1 MRLGSRLT
9 IYISL
14 IIIAV
19 FIGYGYFHIVSRRDM
34 YIRKMKVEVKSIGKT
49 LKISLE
55 KIPIEREWTFVQ
67 DLIDAVEEDEKTLG
81 VIVYQQKKNMVFCSK
96 SLKGSP
102 DDFLKLVK
110 IPWSKEESRESFT
123 TYKDIPVFI
132 YSFPLKSKRGQVIG
146 GVAILQH
153 TSFMEEEI
161 KEAKKNIFWAI
172 VVLVGSLVWL
182 ILMVTK
188 NSISRPISQLMEGV
202 KKMAK
207 GNLDTRI
214 NLKKR
219 GELYE
224 LAQAFNQL
232 AADLKEAQNKII
244 QEGEKRLEFERT
256 LQQSQKLAIIGQLA
270 SGLAHEIG
278 TPLNIISG
286 RAELIQRRLND
297 QEAVARG
304 LAIIL
309 QQADKIKKI
318 IQQLLGLARKKRPEQ
333 KLLMVATLI
342 DTSLDF
348 ISHQIEK
355 QKIKVIK
362 EFSAEPLLVRGDPDQ
377 LQQVLLNLFLN
388 AFQAMP
394 EGGELRVSTFF
405 QKIQREELGGEK
417 REYIVIEVADSGIGI
432 EEGLLKDIFNPFFTT
447 KTGGTG
453 LGLMVV
459 QGIVQDHEGWVEV
472 ESKVGQGSVFRVYL
486 PKADEL
492 SGNQG
497 EKKDF

>member
-1 MRLGSRLT
+1 MKLGSRLT

-14 IIIAV
+14 IIMAV

-34 YIRKMKVEVKSIGKT
+34 YIRKMKIEVRSIGKT
-49 LKISLE
+49 LKIALE

-67 DLIDAVEEDEKTLG
+67 DLIDAVEEDKKTLG
-81 VIVYQQKKNMVFCSK
+81 VIVYHQKNDVVFCSK
-96 SLKGSP
+96 SLKERA
-102 DDFLKLVK
+102 DDFLKILK
-110 IPWSKEESRESFT
+110 IPWPKGESQESFA
-123 TYKDIPVFI
+123 TYKDVPVFI
-132 YSFPLKSKRGQVIG
+132 YSFPLKSKGDQVIG
-146 GVAILQH
+146 GVAIVQH
-153 TSFMEEEI
+153 TSFMQDEI
-161 KEAKKNIFWAI
+161 REAKKNIFWAI
-172 VVLVGSLVWL
+172 VILVGSLVWL

-232 AADLKEAQNKII
+232 AAELKEAQNRII

-286 RAELIQRRLND
+286 RAELIQRRLD
-297 QEAVARG
+297 DKESVSKS
-304 LAIIL
+304 LTIII
-309 QQADKIKKI
+309 QQTERIKKI
-318 IQQLLGLARKKRPEQ
+318 IHQLLSLVRKKKPEQ
-333 KLLMVATLI
+333 KLLVVSSI
-342 DTSLDF
+342 IETSLDL
-348 ISHQIEK
+348 ISPQIER
-355 QKIKVIK
+355 QNIKISK
-362 EFSAEPLLVRGDPDQ
+362 EFFPDSLLVKGDADQ

-388 AFQAMP
+388 ALQAMP
-394 EGGELRVSTFF
+394 EGGLLRISTSVK
-405 QKIQREELGGEK
+405 KICREELGGEK
-417 REYIVIEVADSGIGI
+417 REYIIIEVADSGIGI
-432 EEGLLKDIFNPFFTT
+432 EKEMIDNIFNPFFTT
-447 KTGGTG
+447 KAGGTG

-472 ESKVGQGSVFRVYL
+472 ESQVGKGSVFKVYL
-486 PKADEL
+486 PKADEVFA
-492 SGNQG
+492 GQM
-497 EKKDF
+497 EKG